1 MNSTLE
7 LPQYLELAGSA
18 LSLFFNVF
26 LFYIITKFSRPE
38 YGSYRILMLV
48 MTSLYVVYSAIEA
61 IVLPSYFVFEYN
73 YFLFTTNFI
82 EYQVISQVLIV
93 TFCAVFG
100 CMQVVLAAQ
109 FIYRFLSVAGYNYL
123 REKYF
128 KGRRHTVWVF
138 STVIFFINWF
148 VVAWLIFGN
157 RGDHP
162 RELAIAVE
170 DRFGRNISD
179 MAFTLVTYAQI
190 DSIGKLMLKYIDIS
204 MILYLIFCA
213 SIPMTISLFCGIKT
227 WLKIQF
233 TISLA
238 AKSQHLQRQERQLF
252 FALLTQFSIPFLGNT
267 VPMLILFLCPAFHVS
282 TEPYTN
288 YICMLVPFYPVFD
301 AMATTLIIKDYYR
314 GVLKLL
320 GFSPHSQNSSMSNG
334 GQIPPPNSL
343 YMKGSSAISMEI
355 GSIQMNRLDSQL

>member
-18 LSLFFNVF
+18 LSLFFNVI

-48 MTSLYVVYSAIEA
+48 MTSLYVVYSAIEV

-179 MAFTLVTYAQI
+179 MAFTLVTYA
-190 DSIGKLMLKYIDIS
+190 
-204 MILYLIFCA
+204 

-238 AKSQHLQRQERQLF
+238 AKSRHLQRQERQLF

-267 VPMLILFLCPAFHVS
+267 VPMLIVFLCPAFHVS

-301 AMATTLIIKDYYR
+301 AVATTLIIKDYYR

-320 GFSPHSQNSSMSNG
+320 GFSPHSQNSSLSNG
-334 GQIPPPNSL
+334 GAIPPPNSL
-343 YMKGSSAISMEI
+343 FIKGSSAISMEI

>member
-1 MNSTLE
+1 MIWTLYNYFLFAFLCRFDFSDLFIFSEMNSTLE

-18 LSLFFNVF
+18 LSLFFNVI

-48 MTSLYVVYSAIEA
+48 MTSLYVVYSAIEV
-61 IVLPSYFVFEYN
+61 IVLPVRRERSNSQKKIRCYFTELLCFWVQ
-73 YFLFTTNFI
+73 LFSVHNEFNRI
-82 EYQVISQVLIV
+82 SSDLPSVDRLVEILWLIRIYGNESRKFSWKRVIKWSSTQKVQQTAKRVDWFSV

-109 FIYRFLSVAGYNYL
+109 FIYRFLAVAGYNYL

-179 MAFTLVTYAQI
+179 MAFTLVTYAV
-190 DSIGKLMLKYIDIS
+190 SLESGTNK
-204 MILYLIFCA
+204 IF
-213 SIPMTISLFCGIKT
+213 
-227 WLKIQF
+227 
-233 TISLA
+233 
-238 AKSQHLQRQERQLF
+238 
-252 FALLTQFSIPFLGNT
+252 
-267 VPMLILFLCPAFHVS
+267 
-282 TEPYTN
+282 
-288 YICMLVPFYPVFD
+288 
-301 AMATTLIIKDYYR
+301 
-314 GVLKLL
+314 
-320 GFSPHSQNSSMSNG
+320 
-334 GQIPPPNSL
+334 
-343 YMKGSSAISMEI
+343 
-355 GSIQMNRLDSQL
+355 